1 LKQCK
6 LQACTEQGER
16 MKDEKP
22 SDLQSV
28 DQTPEAGDPDARY
41 QAFLEVLLAL
51 EEPELS
57 YESEIMPWWIFPH
70 LE

>member
-1 LKQCK
+1 
-6 LQACTEQGER
+6 

-22 SDLQSV
+22 SDLHSADHTPRVV
-28 DQTPEAGDPDARY
+28 DPELRY

-51 EEPELS
+51 EEPELT

-70 LE
+70 ME

>member
-1 LKQCK
+1 
-6 LQACTEQGER
+6 

-22 SDLQSV
+22 SDLHTA
-28 DQTPEAGDPDARY
+28 DQTPEAGDPELRY

-51 EEPELS
+51 EEPELT

-70 LE
+70 ME

>member
-1 LKQCK
+1 
-6 LQACTEQGER
+6 

-22 SDLQSV
+22 NDLYSA
-28 DQTPEAGDPDARY
+28 DLSPEARDPESRY
-41 QAFLEVLLAL
+41 EAFLEVLLAL
-51 EEPELS
+51 EEPELT

>member
-1 LKQCK
+1 
-6 LQACTEQGER
+6 

-57 YESEIMPWWIFPH
+57 YESEIMPWWIFP
-70 LE
+70 EMV

>member
-1 LKQCK
+1 
-6 LQACTEQGER
+6 

-22 SDLQSV
+22 SDLHSA
-28 DQTPEAGDPDARY
+28 DQTPEDVDSELRY

-51 EEPELS
+51 EEPELT

>member
-1 LKQCK
+1 
-6 LQACTEQGER
+6 

-22 SDLQSV
+22 SDLHSV
-28 DQTPEAGDPDARY
+28 DHEPEADEPTLRY
-41 QAFLEVLLAL
+41 QAFLEVLMAL
-51 EEPELS
+51 EEPELT

>member
-1 LKQCK
+1 
-6 LQACTEQGER
+6 

-22 SDLQSV
+22 SDLQIA
-28 DQTPEAGDPDARY
+28 DQTPEAVDAELRY
-41 QAFLEVLLAL
+41 QAFFEVLQAL
-51 EEPELS
+51 EEPELT

>member
-1 LKQCK
+1 
-6 LQACTEQGER
+6 

-22 SDLQSV
+22 SDLHSA
-28 DQTPEAGDPDARY
+28 DQTPEAVDPESRY
-41 QAFLEVLLAL
+41 EAFLEVLLAL
-51 EEPELS
+51 EEPELT

>member
-1 LKQCK
+1 
-6 LQACTEQGER
+6 

-22 SDLQSV
+22 SDLHSA
-28 DQTPEAGDPDARY
+28 DQAPEADYSELRY
-41 QAFLEVLLAL
+41 EAFLEVLLAL
-51 EEPELS
+51 EEPELT